1 MSTPKPKSQTTTAQ
15 QARQVLQTLPIE
27 QLQEMRAAAVEIQ
40 DCYRVLRKVN
50 FNIVGECLKNQG
62 QFVEFNHY
70 PEGDVYDFETH
81 SQYYYHAHR
90 GIGGE
95 HGHFHTFV
103 RAKGMPAG
111 VAPVPYDGEEPWP
124 EGDQALS
131 HLIAISMDKAGY
143 PIGLFAVNRW
153 VTGET
158 WYSADDVKKIMG
170 SFLMDHA
177 WPAWPVNRWISAMMV
192 LFRPQ
197 IELLLDERDEV
208 VADWA
213 NSHPGVDV
221 FEDRK
226 LEITGSVKISVEKQL
241 TEIENRLGESA

>member
-1 MSTPKPKSQTTTAQ
+1 MSTPKPKSKSS
-15 QARQVLQTLPIE
+15 LSLESLPHK
-27 QLQEMRAAAVEIQ
+27 QLQEMQAAAVEIKN
-40 DCYRVLRKVN
+40 CYRVLSKVN

-62 QFVEFNHY
+62 KFFELNHY
-70 PEGDVYDFETH
+70 PEGDVYDWETH

-111 VAPVPYDGEEPWP
+111 VAPVAYDGDEKWP

-158 WYSADDVKKIMG
+158 WYSADDVKSMLDN
-170 SFLMDHA
+170 FLIDHA
-177 WPAWPVNRWISAMMV
+177 WPAWPVNRWISAMTI

-197 IELLLDERDEV
+197 IESLLDERDEV
-208 VADWA
+208 VAQWA
-213 NSHPGVDV
+213 KKHSDRDV

-226 LEITGSVKISVEKQL
+226 LEITGSCKISVDKQL
-241 TEIENRLGESA
+241 AEIERLLPA